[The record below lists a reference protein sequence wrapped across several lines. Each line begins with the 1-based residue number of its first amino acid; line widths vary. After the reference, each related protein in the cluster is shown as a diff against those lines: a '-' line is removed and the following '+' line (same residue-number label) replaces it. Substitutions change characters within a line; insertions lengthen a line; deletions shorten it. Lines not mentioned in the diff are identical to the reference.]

1 MRIIICSKGWCSVVV
16 EETSAYFAIFK
27 FSLAFGK
34 NLNFFS
40 TKSVVTYLWD
50 KISHHGCSLHLTKG
64 VSSGVE
70 LARPTV
76 FFRAERHGEC
86 RVSICARVFESER
99 FTVSRVLKS
108 FAADEREVET
118 FFCNDFSLSPLS
130 LSPFVR

>member
-16 EETSAYFAIFK
+16 EETSVYFAIFK

-34 NLNFFS
+34 NLNFSFS
-40 TKSVVTYLWD
+40 LSKVSSLISLS
-50 KISHHGCSLHLTKG
+50 KISLSLSCSLHLTKG

-99 FTVSRVLKS
+99 FTVSRVLKT
-108 FAADEREVET
+108 FAADRERG
-118 FFCNDFSLSPLS
+118 
-130 LSPFVR
+130 

>member
-1 MRIIICSKGWCSVVV
+1 M
-16 EETSAYFAIFK
+16 YFAIF
-27 FSLAFGK
+27 FSLGK
-34 NLNFFS
+34 KDPNFFS
-40 TKSVVTYLWD
+40 DFFHQKCRHLSLLLGI
-50 KISHHGCSLHLTKG
+50 KSHHGCSLHLTKG

-99 FTVSRVLKS
+99 FTVSRLLKS

-118 FFCNDFSLSPLS
+118 FFL
-130 LSPFVR
+130 